1 MNDSQIEEMGL
12 DLGVVEQHAERIKK
26 VVAGTI
32 ESPKFEVLD
41 TCRVSNR
48 RILQI
53 PPSFEGNINQDFK
66 DYVSFVPAAGAA
78 SRYIGP
84 LQDLPQLV
92 QNQDFEVVKEKYLR
106 MYQSGVLLPEPL
118 NRFFS
123 QVFS

>member
-53 PPSFEGNINQDFK
+53 PPSFECNINQDFK
-66 DYVSFVPAAGAA
+66 DYVSF
-78 SRYIGP
+78 SRCRCHRDTLGP
-84 LQDLPQLV
+84 KICLSLFRTKILKLLKKNISGCI
-92 QNQDFEVVKEKYLR
+92 NQEFCCRSL
-106 MYQSGVLLPEPL
+106 
-118 NRFFS
+118 
-123 QVFS
+123 